1 MPRSY
6 GVAYTGSVGS
16 ATHTQLGIWEPAT
29 PLSRFRLFEF
39 GISASPAPADNTTRF
54 TVNRFGT
61 AAPTGGSAI
70 SGGSLPPLD
79 VGEPA
84 SAALGMGGATG
95 GETIGAQ
102 LMMVSVNQR
111 ATFRWVAAPTKELVC
126 IITTLNG
133 IGLYAAYQSAA
144 YALDCYIMWDE

>member
-6 GVAYTGSVGS
+6 GVAFTGAVGS

-54 TVNRFGT
+54 TVNRFAT
-61 AAPTGGSAI
+61 APTGGTAL
-70 SGGSLPPLD
+70 SGANLPPLD

-95 GETIGAQ
+95 GDVIGSQ

-111 ATFRWVAAPTKELVC
+111 ATFRWVAAPTKELVNL
-126 IITTLNG
+126 ITTLNG
-133 IGLYAAYQSAA
+133 IGLYAAYQSGA
-144 YALDCYIMWDE
+144 YNVDVYIMWDE

>member
-6 GVAYTGSVGS
+6 GVAFTGTLGS

-29 PLSRFRLFEF
+29 PLSRFRVFEW
-39 GISASPAPADNTTRF
+39 GASASPAPADNTTRY
-54 TVNRFGT
+54 TVNRFAT
-61 AAPTGGSAI
+61 APTGGTAL
-70 SGGSLPPLD
+70 SGASLPPLD

-95 GETIGAQ
+95 ADVIGAQ

-111 ATFRWVAAPTKELVC
+111 ATYRWVAAPTKELVC
-126 IITTLNG
+126 LLTTLNG
-133 IGLYAAYQSAA
+133 IGIYAAYQSGA
-144 YALDCYIMWDE
+144 YAMDLYLMWDE